1 MPSLVKKA
9 RVLFGV
15 LFDLKLAFH
24 FNLKKKSWKNVV
36 KCYNVKRREEGML

>member
-24 FNLKKKSWKNVV
+24 FNLNKKEL
-36 KCYNVKRREEGML
+36 EERC